1 MCMENNT
8 SVAHSGNWRKYEG
21 LVQNIFSLY
30 YEIMI
35 KNKKV
40 KLRNIQNT
48 KFRMESTETNPH
60 TNGHLIYDKGGKK
73 IQWRKGSLFNKW
85 CWENWTATCK
95 RIKLEH

>member
-1 MCMENNT
+1 MENNT

-40 KLRNIQNT
+40 KLRNI
-48 KFRMESTETNPH
+48 
-60 TNGHLIYDKGGKK
+60 
-73 IQWRKGSLFNKW
+73 
-85 CWENWTATCK
+85 
-95 RIKLEH
+95 